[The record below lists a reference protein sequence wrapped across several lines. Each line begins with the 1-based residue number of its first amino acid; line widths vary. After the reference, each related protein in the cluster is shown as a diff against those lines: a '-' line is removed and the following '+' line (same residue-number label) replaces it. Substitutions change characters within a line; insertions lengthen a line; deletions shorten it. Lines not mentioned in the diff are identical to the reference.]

1 MRVGDEPGC
10 CLPELEAWV
19 AKNLPKSYR
28 WPGNYREL
36 EQCVRNFVI
45 RGSYRPL
52 DRQAGQEAARRMG
65 MDRRTVKAKVESYL
79 KANSADIRN

>member
-1 MRVGDEPGC
+1 MRVGDEAER

-52 DRQAGQEAARRMG
+52 DRQPGKKPPAEREWTAAP
-65 MDRRTVKAKVESYL
+65 L
-79 KANSADIRN
+79 KRKSRAT